1 GLAGPEVG
9 RGRLFDDV
17 GGNADHVRELP
28 DLRLVQVAEWID
40 GAGKVTVDG
49 SVSEQELG
57 FVARPQDQG
66 APGPGLVIQD
76 RHPLPGHLV
85 ATPLLVGVREPAEV
99 GVDLGADVTL
109 EVLNAELAGNLESIP
124 PAL

>member
-1 GLAGPEVG
+1 KAQLLHLSDGVAAVDQVVEELVDHPVLEAQLDLVGLAGPEVG

-17 GGNADHVRELP
+17 GWNADHVRELP

-57 FVARPQDQG
+57 FIARPQD
-66 APGPGLVIQD
+66 
-76 RHPLPGHLV
+76 
-85 ATPLLVGVREPAEV
+85 
-99 GVDLGADVTL
+99 
-109 EVLNAELAGNLESIP
+109 
-124 PAL
+124 